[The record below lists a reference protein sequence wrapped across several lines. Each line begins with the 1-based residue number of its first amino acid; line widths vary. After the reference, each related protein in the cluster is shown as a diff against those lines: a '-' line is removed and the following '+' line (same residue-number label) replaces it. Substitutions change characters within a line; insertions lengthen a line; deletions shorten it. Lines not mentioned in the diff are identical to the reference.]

1 MNFLNI
7 FKNKVI
13 CIPLLQRDYVQG
25 GKESVISPFID
36 SLLDESSPS
45 DLNYIYGYT
54 EHGSFIP
61 VDGQQRLTTLWLL
74 YLYVAAKA
82 GMMSDF
88 TVNLTFLSREYAGDF
103 CKRLK
108 CKMPEV
114 LQKAKEN
121 DNLNSIIQDEYWFL
135 SSWLNNAT
143 VKNMLLTL
151 KYIHRKCAGQEAET
165 LWKHLLSDDGITF
178 AFLDMS
184 EENGLD
190 DDIYIKMNG
199 RGRPLSVFE
208 NLKSW
213 MDEKVMQAM
222 KDSDEL
228 WLHEWIKNM
237 DNSWTQFFWNNRN
250 LTQINPEEIDDE
262 QLFCFCNLIILYWM
276 MNKEQLQNH
285 IRGMRT
291 TDHYLYEQLLTLFP
305 QSKETD
311 GTSEI
316 IGYLFD
322 NLQKGDMP
330 SLVWI
335 ERLNLLPL
343 DFLRFVYH
351 SLNKL
356 SDIYK
361 SVNELKLFMG
371 NTSTDVMPIY
381 DLALTESSYGRTLPL
396 LYAVLLI
403 TEGIDSKSWMREC
416 RNLILNTDIQKE
428 KLPEILLGLSV
439 FAEQVK
445 QSNVFTILQSYNKQ
459 ENDFLHSFDRSQIKE
474 ECKKASMP
482 SEYFPQMEKM
492 ENCRFFSGRINS
504 VFRMLEHKDGIEN
517 YTLQDFID
525 CSNILMEIFYS
536 GDGREGGVRSIYDKP
551 DDRLLR
557 RVLMSYPPYFYGM
570 WRNAYW
576 CFCGNMDEWRL
587 FLNSRIVNNEEVR
600 IESLRHFIV
609 HVCIPSIRKSSSDI
623 SRTILECMRTSIEIA
638 NNKYEDIL
646 ENEDGTDKFNLHF
659 IHHPGIWNYMTTS
672 RCSWQYDDEHG
683 LNIFLKTSNGNNSG
697 RMELRTYA
705 LFLDYCDTSVRK
717 ELLEDRN
724 GWSINICPKGE
735 DSCVYF
741 DIRVPKLKTT
751 LAIDVMHHRTKE
763 NDYYLKMFVRP
774 NNAEEND
781 IALYTTNNV
790 AFFQPYFDSVE
801 IMPFHQDAESGRFV
815 TEAYSRKE
823 IIILLHNLF
832 SSLRAYIKEY
842 YETESD

>member
-36 SLLDESSPS
+36 SLLDETNPS

-103 CKRLK
+103 CEILK

-114 LQKAKEN
+114 LQKATEN
-121 DNLNSIIQDEYWFL
+121 DSLNSIIQDEYWFL

-151 KYIHRKCAGQEAET
+151 KYIHRKCAGQEAEK
-165 LWKHLLSDDGITF
+165 LWKHLLSEDGITF

-250 LTQINPEEIDDE
+250 LTQKHPEEIDDE
-262 QLFCFCNLIILYWM
+262 QLFCFCNLLILFWM
-276 MNKEQLQNH
+276 QNREELQNH
-285 IRGMRT
+285 IRRMRT
-291 TDHYLYEQLLTLFP
+291 TDYYLYEQLLALFP

-316 IGYLFD
+316 VGYLFD
-322 NLQKGDMP
+322 CLQNGDML

-343 DFLRFVYH
+343 DFLKFAYC

-356 SDIYK
+356 SCIYK
-361 SVNELKLFMG
+361 SVNELNLYMG
-371 NTSTDVMPIY
+371 NRYTDVMPIY
-381 DLALTESSYGRTLPL
+381 DLALSKSYYDRSLPL
-396 LYAVLLI
+396 LYSVLLI
-403 TEGIDSKSWMREC
+403 TEDIDTKAWMREC

-428 KLPEILLGLSV
+428 KLPEILFGLNV
-439 FAEQVK
+439 FAEQAK
-445 QSNVFTILQSYNKQ
+445 HSNVYSILQSYDKQ
-459 ENDFLHSFDRSQIKE
+459 KNDFLHSFDRNQITE

-482 SEYFPQMEKM
+482 IEYFPQMEKM
-492 ENCRFFSGRINS
+492 ENCRFFSGCIGS

-517 YTLQDFID
+517 YTLQDFVD
-525 CSNILMEIFYS
+525 CSNILMEIFFA
-536 GDGREGGVRSIYDKP
+536 GDGRDGGVKSIYDKP

-557 RVLMSYPPYFYGM
+557 RALMTFPPYFYGM
-570 WRNAYW
+570 YRNAYW
-576 CFCGNMDEWRL
+576 CFCNDMKEWRS
-587 FLNSRIVNNEEVR
+587 FLNDKDTEFN
-600 IESLRHFIV
+600 SLRLLI
-609 HVCIPSIRKSSSDI
+609 IKSCLPTLRQSSYADI
-623 SRTILECMRTSIEIA
+623 SNSVLQSMREVIDNTNREYEEKLE
-638 NNKYEDIL
+638 K
-646 ENEDGTDKFNLHF
+646 EDGADKFYLHF
-659 IHHPGIWNYMTTS
+659 IHHIGIWNYMGTS
-672 RCSWQYDDEHG
+672 RCSRPKEDEHG
-683 LNIFLKTSNGNNSG
+683 LHIFLKTSNGNNSG
-697 RMELRTYA
+697 KMELRTYA
-705 LFLDYCDTSVRK
+705 LYLDYLDTSVRRD
-717 ELLEDRN
+717 LVEDRK
-724 GWSINICPKGE
+724 GWSVGPYPRE
-735 DSCVYF
+735 DSCMFFETNMPQINRIV
-741 DIRVPKLKTT
+741 
-751 LAIDVMHHRTKE
+751 AIDVFHRCKQE
-763 NDYYLKMFVRP
+763 NDYALSVFLRRT
-774 NNAEEND
+774 NDEENNH
-781 IALYTTNNV
+781 ILYFENNQS
-790 AFFQPYFDSVE
+790 FFK
-801 IMPFHQDAESGRFV
+801 PFIEEKGNIPLHQDEKTGRYM
-815 TEAYSRKE
+815 TILPLSRKE
-823 IIILLHNLF
+823 VIALLHTLLP
-832 SSLRAYIKEY
+832 SILEYIKVHY
-842 YETESD
+842 GTEAS

>member
-36 SLLDESSPS
+36 SLLDETNPS

-74 YLYVAAKA
+74 YLYAAAKV

-103 CKRLK
+103 CERLK

-114 LQKAKEN
+114 LQKATEN
-121 DNLNSIIQDEYWFL
+121 DSLNSIIQDEYWFL
-135 SSWLNNAT
+135 SSWLNNTT
-143 VKNMLLTL
+143 VNNMLLTL

-165 LWKHLLSDDGITF
+165 LWKHLLSEDGITF
-178 AFLDMS
+178 SFLDMS

-222 KDSDEL
+222 KDSNEL
-228 WLHEWIKNM
+228 WLHEWINNM

-276 MNKEQLQNH
+276 LNKEQLQSN

-316 IGYLFD
+316 VSYIFD
-322 NLQKGDMP
+322 KLQKGDML

-335 ERLNLLPL
+335 ERLGLLPL
-343 DFLRFVYH
+343 DFLKFAH
-351 SLNKL
+351 DSLNKL
-356 SDIYK
+356 SCIYRA
-361 SVNELKLFMG
+361 VNDLDLFMG
-371 NTSTDVMPIY
+371 NIDTNVMPIY
-381 DLALTESSYGRTLPL
+381 DLALSESSYGRTLPL

-403 TEGIDSKSWMREC
+403 TEDIDTKAWMREC

-428 KLPEILLGLSV
+428 KLPEILNCLNA
-439 FAEQVK
+439 FAEQTK
-445 QSNVFTILQSYNKQ
+445 HSNVYTILQSYDKQ
-459 ENDFLHSFDRSQIKE
+459 ENDFLHSFGSQIKE

-492 ENCRFFSGRINS
+492 ENSRFFSGRISS
-504 VFRMLEHKDGIEN
+504 VFRMLEHEDGIEN

-536 GDGREGGVRSIYDKP
+536 GDGRDGGVKSIYDKP

-557 RVLMSYPPYFYGM
+557 RALMSFPPYFYGM
-570 WRNAYW
+570 YRNAYW
-576 CFCGNMDEWRL
+576 CFCDNMEEWRL
-587 FLNSRIVNNEEVR
+587 FLNNKDTEINSLRLLIIKTCLPALR
-600 IESLRHFIV
+600 HSSCADISESLLQSMHEAIDNANRDYEE
-609 HVCIPSIRKSSSDI
+609 K
-623 SRTILECMRTSIEIA
+623 LE
-638 NNKYEDIL
+638 
-646 ENEDGTDKFNLHF
+646 ENEVDDKYNLHF
-659 IHHPGIWNYMTTS
+659 IHHVGIWNYMGTS
-672 RCSWQYDDEHG
+672 RCSWPKDDEHG
-683 LNIFLKTSNGNNSG
+683 LHILLKTSNGNNSG
-697 RMELRTYA
+697 KMELRTYA
-705 LFLDYCDTSVRK
+705 LYLDYLDTSIRK
-717 ELLEDRN
+717 DLVDDRN
-724 GWSINICPKGE
+724 GWSVGIWPRE
-735 DSCVYF
+735 DTCMYF
-741 DIRVPKLKTT
+741 EIFVPQLKRN
-751 LAIDVMHHRTKE
+751 LAIDVFHKCKKE
-763 NDYYLKMFVRP
+763 DDYALSVFLRP
-774 NNAEEND
+774 TNEEEND
-781 IALYTTNNV
+781 QNLYIENNYT
-790 AFFQPYFDSVE
+790 FFK
-801 IMPFHQDAESGRFV
+801 PFLDVNINIPIHQEEKSGRYI
-815 TEAYSRKE
+815 TEKTFSRKG
-823 IIILLHNLF
+823 IQLLLHQLLP
-832 SSLRAYIKEY
+832 SLKEY
-842 YETESD
+842 ITEHYGTESH

>member
-36 SLLDESSPS
+36 SLLDESNPS

-54 EHGSFIP
+54 KEGNFIP

-82 GMMSDF
+82 GKMSDF
-88 TVNLTFLSREYAGDF
+88 TVNLTFLSREYADDF
-103 CKRLK
+103 CERLK

-114 LQKAKEN
+114 LQKATEN
-121 DNLNSIIQDEYWFL
+121 DKLNSIIQDEYWFL

-151 KYIHRKCAGQEAET
+151 MYIHRKCAGQEAET
-165 LWKHLLSDDGITF
+165 LWKHLLSEDGITF

-228 WLHEWIKNM
+228 WLHGWIKNM

-276 MNKEQLQNH
+276 LNKEQLQSN
-285 IRGMRT
+285 IRRMRT

-316 IGYLFD
+316 VSYLFD
-322 NLQKGDMP
+322 KMQKGDML

-335 ERLNLLPL
+335 ERLGLLPL
-343 DFLRFVYH
+343 DFLKFAH
-351 SLNKL
+351 NSLNKL
-356 SDIYK
+356 SCTYRA
-361 SVNELKLFMG
+361 VNDLDLFMG
-371 NTSTDVMPIY
+371 NIDTNVMPIY
-381 DLALTESSYGRTLPL
+381 DLALSESSYGRSLPL

-403 TEGIDSKSWMREC
+403 TEEIDTKAWMREC
-416 RNLILNTDIQKE
+416 RNLILNTDIQKKE
-428 KLPEILLGLSV
+428 LPEILNCLNA
-439 FAEQVK
+439 FAEQAK
-445 QSNVFTILQSYNKQ
+445 HSNVYTILKSYDKQ
-459 ENDFLHSFDRSQIKE
+459 ENDFLHSFDRSQVKE

-482 SEYFPQMEKM
+482 SDYFPQMEKM
-492 ENCRFFSGRINS
+492 ENSRFFSGRISS
-504 VFRMLEHKDGIEN
+504 VFRLLEHEDGIEN
-517 YTLQDFID
+517 YTLKDFID
-525 CSNILMEIFYS
+525 CSDILMEIFNA
-536 GDGREGGVRSIYDKP
+536 GDGRDGGIKSIYDKP

-557 RVLMSYPPYFYGM
+557 RALMTFPPYFYGM
-570 WRNAYW
+570 YRNAYW
-576 CFCGNMDEWRL
+576 CFCNNMEEWRS
-587 FLNSRIVNNEEVR
+587 FLNNKDTEIN
-600 IESLRHFIV
+600 SLRQLIIKTCLPALRH
-609 HVCIPSIRKSSSDI
+609 SSCTDI
-623 SRTILECMRTSIEIA
+623 SESILQSLREAIDNA
-638 NNKYEDIL
+638 NRDYEDKL
-646 ENEDGTDKFNLHF
+646 EKNKFDDKFNLHF
-659 IHHPGIWNYMTTS
+659 IHHVGIWNYMGTS
-672 RCSWQYDDEHG
+672 RCCWSEKDEHG
-683 LNIFLKTSNGNNSG
+683 LHILLKTSNGNNSG
-697 RMELRTYA
+697 KMELRTYS
-705 LFLDYCDTSVRK
+705 LYLDYLDTSIRK
-717 ELLEDRN
+717 DLVDDRN
-724 GWSINICPKGE
+724 GWSVGIWPRE
-735 DSCVYF
+735 DTCMCF
-741 DIRVPKLKTT
+741 EILVPQHKRN
-751 LAIDVMHHRTKE
+751 LAINVFHKCKKE
-763 NDYYLKMFVRP
+763 NDYALTVFLRP
-774 NNAEEND
+774 TNEEENNHN
-781 IALYTTNNV
+781 LYIENNYT
-790 AFFQPYFDSVE
+790 FFKSFLGENINIPL
-801 IMPFHQDAESGRFV
+801 HQEEMSGRYV
-815 TEAYSRKE
+815 TEKTFSRKE
-823 IIILLHNLF
+823 MQLLLHQLLP
-832 SSLRAYIKEY
+832 SLKEY
-842 YETESD
+842 ITEHYGTESH

>member
-36 SLLDESSPS
+36 SLLDETNPS

-54 EHGSFIP
+54 EYGSFIP

-74 YLYVAAKA
+74 YLYAAAKA

-103 CKRLK
+103 CERLK

-114 LQKAKEN
+114 LQKATKN
-121 DNLNSIIQDEYWFL
+121 DSLNSIIQDEYWFL
-135 SSWLNNAT
+135 SSWLNNTT
-143 VKNMLLTL
+143 VNNMLLTL

-165 LWKHLLSDDGITF
+165 LWKHLLSEDGITF
-178 AFLDMS
+178 SFLDMS

-222 KDSDEL
+222 KDSNEL
-228 WLHEWIKNM
+228 WLHEWINNM

-276 MNKEQLQNH
+276 LNKEQLQSN
-285 IRGMRT
+285 IRGLRT

-316 IGYLFD
+316 VSYIFD
-322 NLQKGDMP
+322 KLQKGDML

-335 ERLNLLPL
+335 ERLGLLPL
-343 DFLRFVYH
+343 DFLKFAH
-351 SLNKL
+351 DSLNKL
-356 SDIYK
+356 SCIYRA
-361 SVNELKLFMG
+361 VNDLDLFMG
-371 NTSTDVMPIY
+371 NIDTNVMPIY
-381 DLALTESSYGRTLPL
+381 DLALSESSYGRSLPL

-403 TEGIDSKSWMREC
+403 TEDIDTKAWMREC

-428 KLPEILLGLSV
+428 KLPEILNCINA
-439 FAEQVK
+439 FAEQTK
-445 QSNVFTILQSYNKQ
+445 HSNVYTILQSYDKQ
-459 ENDFLHSFDRSQIKE
+459 ENDFLHSFGSQIKE

-492 ENCRFFSGRINS
+492 ENSRFFSGRISS
-504 VFRMLEHKDGIEN
+504 VFRMLEHEDGIES

-525 CSNILMEIFYS
+525 CSNILMEIFYA
-536 GDGREGGVRSIYDKP
+536 GDGRDGGVKSIYDKP

-557 RVLMSYPPYFYGM
+557 RALMSFPPYFYGM
-570 WRNAYW
+570 YRNAYW
-576 CFCGNMDEWRL
+576 CFCDNMEEWRL
-587 FLNSRIVNNEEVR
+587 FLNNKDTEINSLRLLIIKTCLPALR
-600 IESLRHFIV
+600 HSSCADISESLLQSMHEAIDNANRDYEE
-609 HVCIPSIRKSSSDI
+609 K
-623 SRTILECMRTSIEIA
+623 LE
-638 NNKYEDIL
+638 
-646 ENEDGTDKFNLHF
+646 ENEVDDKFNLHF
-659 IHHPGIWNYMTTS
+659 IHHVGIWNYMGTS
-672 RCSWQYDDEHG
+672 RCSWPEDDEHG
-683 LNIFLKTSNGNNSG
+683 LHILLKTSNGNNSG
-697 RMELRTYA
+697 KMELRTYA
-705 LFLDYCDTSVRK
+705 LYLDYLDTSIRK
-717 ELLEDRN
+717 DLVDDRK
-724 GWSINICPKGE
+724 GWSVGIWSRE
-735 DSCVYF
+735 DTCMF
-741 DIRVPKLKTT
+741 FEIFVPQLKRN
-751 LAIDVMHHRTKE
+751 LAIDVFHKCKKE
-763 NDYYLKMFVRP
+763 DDYALSVFLRP
-774 NNAEEND
+774 TNEEEND
-781 IALYTTNNV
+781 QNLYIENNYT
-790 AFFQPYFDSVE
+790 FFK
-801 IMPFHQDAESGRFV
+801 PFLDVNINIPIHQEEKSGRYI
-815 TEAYSRKE
+815 TEKTFSRKG
-823 IIILLHNLF
+823 IQLLLHLLLP
-832 SSLRAYIKEY
+832 SLKEY
-842 YETESD
+842 ITEHYGTESH

>member
-36 SLLDESSPS
+36 SLLDETNPS

-74 YLYVAAKA
+74 YLYAAAKA

-103 CKRLK
+103 CERLK

-114 LQKAKEN
+114 LQKATEN
-121 DNLNSIIQDEYWFL
+121 DSLNSIIQDEYWFL
-135 SSWLNNAT
+135 SSWLNNTT

-165 LWKHLLSDDGITF
+165 LWKHLLSEDGITF
-178 AFLDMS
+178 SFLDMS

-222 KDSDEL
+222 KDSNEL
-228 WLHEWIKNM
+228 WLHEWINNM

-276 MNKEQLQNH
+276 LNKEQLQSN

-291 TDHYLYEQLLTLFP
+291 TDHYLFEQLLTLFP

-316 IGYLFD
+316 VSYIFD
-322 NLQKGDMP
+322 KLQKGDIL

-335 ERLNLLPL
+335 ERLGLLPL
-343 DFLRFVYH
+343 DFLKFAH
-351 SLNKL
+351 DSLNKL
-356 SDIYK
+356 SCIYRA
-361 SVNELKLFMG
+361 VNDLDLFMG
-371 NTSTDVMPIY
+371 NIDTNVMPIY
-381 DLALTESSYGRTLPL
+381 DLALSESSYGRSLPL

-403 TEGIDSKSWMREC
+403 TEDIDTKAWMREC

-428 KLPEILLGLSV
+428 KLPEILNCLNA
-439 FAEQVK
+439 FAEQTK
-445 QSNVFTILQSYNKQ
+445 HSNVYTILQSYDKQ
-459 ENDFLHSFDRSQIKE
+459 ENDFLHSFGSQIKE

-482 SEYFPQMEKM
+482 PEYFPQMEKM
-492 ENCRFFSGRINS
+492 ENSRFFSGRISS
-504 VFRMLEHKDGIEN
+504 VFRMLEHEDGIEN

-525 CSNILMEIFYS
+525 CSNILMEIFYA
-536 GDGREGGVRSIYDKP
+536 GDGRDGGVKSIYDKP

-557 RVLMSYPPYFYGM
+557 RALMSFPPYFYGM
-570 WRNAYW
+570 YRNAYW
-576 CFCGNMDEWRL
+576 CFCDNMEEWRL
-587 FLNSRIVNNEEVR
+587 FLNNKDTEINSLRLLI
-600 IESLRHFIV
+600 IKTCLPALRHFS
-609 HVCIPSIRKSSSDI
+609 CADI
-623 SRTILECMRTSIEIA
+623 SESLLQSMHEAIDNANRDYEEKLE
-638 NNKYEDIL
+638 
-646 ENEDGTDKFNLHF
+646 ENEVDDKYNLHF
-659 IHHPGIWNYMTTS
+659 IHHVGIWNYMRTS
-672 RCSWQYDDEHG
+672 RCSWPEDDEHG
-683 LNIFLKTSNGNNSG
+683 LHILLKTSNGNNSG
-697 RMELRTYA
+697 KMELRTYA
-705 LFLDYCDTSVRK
+705 LYLDYLDTSIRK
-717 ELLEDRN
+717 DLVDDRN
-724 GWSINICPKGE
+724 GWSVGIWPRE
-735 DSCVYF
+735 DTCMYF
-741 DIRVPKLKTT
+741 EIFVPQLKRN
-751 LAIDVMHHRTKE
+751 LAIDVFHKCKKE
-763 NDYYLKMFVRP
+763 DDYALSVFLRP
-774 NNAEEND
+774 TNEEEND
-781 IALYTTNNV
+781 QNLYIENNYT
-790 AFFQPYFDSVE
+790 FFK
-801 IMPFHQDAESGRFV
+801 PFLDVNINIPIHQEEKSGRYI
-815 TEAYSRKE
+815 TEKTFSRKG
-823 IIILLHNLF
+823 IQLLLHQLLP
-832 SSLRAYIKEY
+832 SLKEY
-842 YETESD
+842 ITEHYGTESH

>member
-36 SLLDESSPS
+36 SLLDETNSS

-74 YLYVAAKA
+74 YLYAAAKA

-103 CKRLK
+103 CERLK

-114 LQKAKEN
+114 LQKATEN
-121 DNLNSIIQDEYWFL
+121 DSLNSIIQDEYWFL
-135 SSWLNNAT
+135 SSWLNNTT

-151 KYIHRKCAGQEAET
+151 KYIHRKCAGQEAEI
-165 LWKHLLSDDGITF
+165 LWEHLLSEDGITF
-178 AFLDMS
+178 SFLDMS

-276 MNKEQLQNH
+276 LNKEQLQSN

-316 IGYLFD
+316 VSYIFD
-322 NLQKGDMP
+322 KLQKGDML

-335 ERLNLLPL
+335 ERLGLLPL
-343 DFLRFVYH
+343 DFLKFAH
-351 SLNKL
+351 DSLNKL
-356 SDIYK
+356 SCIYRA
-361 SVNELKLFMG
+361 VNDLDLFMG
-371 NTSTDVMPIY
+371 NIDTNVMPIY
-381 DLALTESSYGRTLPL
+381 DLALSESSYGRSLPL

-403 TEGIDSKSWMREC
+403 TEDIDTKAWMREC

-428 KLPEILLGLSV
+428 KLPEILNCLNA
-439 FAEQVK
+439 FAEQTK
-445 QSNVFTILQSYNKQ
+445 HSNVYTILQSYDKQ
-459 ENDFLHSFDRSQIKE
+459 ENDFLHSFGSQIKE

-492 ENCRFFSGRINS
+492 ENSRFFSGRISS
-504 VFRMLEHKDGIEN
+504 VFRMLEHEDGIEN

-525 CSNILMEIFYS
+525 CSNILMEIFYA
-536 GDGREGGVRSIYDKP
+536 GDGRDGGVKSIYDKP

-557 RVLMSYPPYFYGM
+557 RALMSFPPYFYGM
-570 WRNAYW
+570 HRNAYW
-576 CFCGNMDEWRL
+576 CFCDNMEEWRS
-587 FLNSRIVNNEEVR
+587 FLNNKDTEINSLRLLIIKTCLPALR
-600 IESLRHFIV
+600 HSSCADISESLLQSMHEAIDNANRDYEE
-609 HVCIPSIRKSSSDI
+609 K
-623 SRTILECMRTSIEIA
+623 LE
-638 NNKYEDIL
+638 
-646 ENEDGTDKFNLHF
+646 ENEVDDKFNLA
-659 IHHPGIWNYMTTS
+659 
-672 RCSWQYDDEHG
+672 R
-683 LNIFLKTSNGNNSG
+683 
-697 RMELRTYA
+697 R
-705 LFLDYCDTSVRK
+705 
-717 ELLEDRN
+717 
-724 GWSINICPKGE
+724 
-735 DSCVYF
+735 
-741 DIRVPKLKTT
+741 
-751 LAIDVMHHRTKE
+751 
-763 NDYYLKMFVRP
+763 
-774 NNAEEND
+774 
-781 IALYTTNNV
+781 
-790 AFFQPYFDSVE
+790 
-801 IMPFHQDAESGRFV
+801 
-815 TEAYSRKE
+815 
-823 IIILLHNLF
+823 
-832 SSLRAYIKEY
+832 
-842 YETESD
+842 

>member
-36 SLLDESSPS
+36 SLLDKTNPS

-74 YLYVAAKA
+74 YLYAAAKA
-82 GMMSDF
+82 RMMSDF

-103 CKRLK
+103 CERLK

-114 LQKAKEN
+114 LQKATEN
-121 DNLNSIIQDEYWFL
+121 DSLNSIIQDEYWFL
-135 SSWLNNAT
+135 SSWLNNTT

-165 LWKHLLSDDGITF
+165 LWKHLLSEDGITF
-178 AFLDMS
+178 SFLDMS

-222 KDSDEL
+222 KDSNEL
-228 WLHEWIKNM
+228 WLHEWINNM

-276 MNKEQLQNH
+276 LNKEQLQSN

-316 IGYLFD
+316 VSYIFD
-322 NLQKGDMP
+322 KLQKGDML

-335 ERLNLLPL
+335 ERLGLLPL
-343 DFLRFVYH
+343 DFLKFAH
-351 SLNKL
+351 DSLNKL
-356 SDIYK
+356 SCIYRA
-361 SVNELKLFMG
+361 VNDLDLFMG
-371 NTSTDVMPIY
+371 NIDTNVMPIY
-381 DLALTESSYGRTLPL
+381 DLALSESSYGRSLPL

-403 TEGIDSKSWMREC
+403 TEDIDTKAWMREC

-428 KLPEILLGLSV
+428 KLPEILNCLNA
-439 FAEQVK
+439 FAEQTK
-445 QSNVFTILQSYNKQ
+445 HSNVYTILQSYDKQ
-459 ENDFLHSFDRSQIKE
+459 ENDFLHSFGSQIKE

-492 ENCRFFSGRINS
+492 ENSRFFSGRISS
-504 VFRMLEHKDGIEN
+504 VFRMLEHEDGIEN

-525 CSNILMEIFYS
+525 CSNILMEIFYA
-536 GDGREGGVRSIYDKP
+536 GDGRDGGVKSIYDKP

-557 RVLMSYPPYFYGM
+557 RALMSFPPYFYGM
-570 WRNAYW
+570 YRNAYW
-576 CFCGNMDEWRL
+576 CFCDNMEEWRL
-587 FLNSRIVNNEEVR
+587 FLNNKDTEINSLRLLIIKTCLPALR
-600 IESLRHFIV
+600 HSSCADISESLLQSMHEAIDNANRDYEE
-609 HVCIPSIRKSSSDI
+609 K
-623 SRTILECMRTSIEIA
+623 LE
-638 NNKYEDIL
+638 
-646 ENEDGTDKFNLHF
+646 ENEVDDKFNLHF
-659 IHHPGIWNYMTTS
+659 IHHVGIWNYMGTS
-672 RCSWQYDDEHG
+672 RCCWPEDDEHG
-683 LNIFLKTSNGNNSG
+683 LHILLKTSNGNNSG
-697 RMELRTYA
+697 KMELRTYA
-705 LFLDYCDTSVRK
+705 LYLDYLDTSIRK
-717 ELLEDRN
+717 DLVDDRN
-724 GWSINICPKGE
+724 GWSVGIWPRE
-735 DSCVYF
+735 DTCMYF
-741 DIRVPKLKTT
+741 EIFVPQLKRN
-751 LAIDVMHHRTKE
+751 LAIDVFHKCKKE
-763 NDYYLKMFVRP
+763 DDYALSVFLRP
-774 NNAEEND
+774 TNEEEND
-781 IALYTTNNV
+781 QNLYIENNYT
-790 AFFQPYFDSVE
+790 FFK
-801 IMPFHQDAESGRFV
+801 PFLDVNINIPIHQEEKSGRYI
-815 TEAYSRKE
+815 TEKTFSRKG
-823 IIILLHNLF
+823 IQLLLHQLLP
-832 SSLRAYIKEY
+832 SLKEY
-842 YETESD
+842 ITEHYGTESH

>member
-36 SLLDESSPS
+36 SLLDETNSS

-74 YLYVAAKA
+74 YLYAAAKA

-103 CKRLK
+103 CERLK

-114 LQKAKEN
+114 LQKATEN
-121 DNLNSIIQDEYWFL
+121 DSLNSIIQDEYWFL
-135 SSWLNNAT
+135 SSWLNNTT

-165 LWKHLLSDDGITF
+165 LWKHLLSEDGITF

-250 LTQINPEEIDDE
+250 LSQVNPEEIDDE

-276 MNKEQLQNH
+276 LNKKQLLSN
-285 IRGMRT
+285 ISGMRK

-305 QSKETD
+305 QSKEID
-311 GTSEI
+311 GPSEI
-316 IGYLFD
+316 VSYLFD
-322 NLQKGDMP
+322 KLQKGDML

-335 ERLNLLPL
+335 ERLGLLPL
-343 DFLRFVYH
+343 DFLKFAH
-351 SLNKL
+351 DSLNKL
-356 SDIYK
+356 SSIYS
-361 SVNELKLFMG
+361 SVNDLDLFMG
-371 NTSTDVMPIY
+371 NINTSVKPIY
-381 DLALTESSYGRTLPL
+381 DLALSKSSYGRSLPM

-403 TEGIDSKSWMREC
+403 TEDIDTKAWMREC
-416 RNLILNTDIQKE
+416 RNLILNTDIKKE
-428 KLPEILLGLSV
+428 NLPEILLCLNV
-439 FAEQVK
+439 FAEQAK
-445 QSNVFTILQSYNKQ
+445 HSNVYTILQSYDKGK
-459 ENDFLHSFDRSQIKE
+459 NDFLYSFDRSQIKE
-474 ECKKASMP
+474 ECIKASKP

-492 ENCRFFSGRINS
+492 ENSRFFSGRISS
-504 VFRMLEHKDGIEN
+504 VFRMLEHEDGIKD
-517 YTLQDFID
+517 YTIQDFID
-525 CSNILMEIFYS
+525 CSKILMEIFYAE
-536 GDGREGGVRSIYDKP
+536 DGSDGGVKSIYDKS

-557 RVLMSYPPYFYGM
+557 RALMSFPPYFYGM
-570 WRNAYW
+570 YRNAYW
-576 CFCGNMDEWRL
+576 CFCDNMEEWRI
-587 FLNSRIVNNEEVR
+587 FLNKKDTEIN
-600 IESLRHFIV
+600 SLRRLILKTCLPALRH
-609 HVCIPSIRKSSSDI
+609 SSCTDI
-623 SRTILECMRTSIEIA
+623 SESILQSMREAIDNA
-638 NNKYEDIL
+638 NRDYEENLD
-646 ENEDGTDKFNLHF
+646 ENEVDDKFNLHF
-659 IHHPGIWNYMTTS
+659 IHHVGVWNYMGTS
-672 RCSWQYDDEHG
+672 RCSWPKDDKHG
-683 LNIFLKTSNGNNSG
+683 LHILLKTSNGNNSG
-697 RMELRTYA
+697 KMELRTYA
-705 LFLDYCDTSVRK
+705 LYLDYLDTSIRK
-717 ELLEDRN
+717 DLVDDRK
-724 GWSINICPKGE
+724 GWSVGIWPREDTCMYFEIPVPQLKPK
-735 DSCVYF
+735 
-741 DIRVPKLKTT
+741 K
-751 LAIDVMHHRTKE
+751 LAIDVFHKCKKE
-763 NDYYLKMFVRP
+763 DDYALSVFLRP
-774 NNAEEND
+774 TNEEENNQN
-781 IALYTTNNV
+781 LYIENNST
-790 AFFQPYFDSVE
+790 FFK
-801 IMPFHQDAESGRFV
+801 PFLDVNINISIHQEEKSGRYV
-815 TEAYSRKE
+815 TEKTFSRKG
-823 IIILLHNLF
+823 IQLLLHQLLP
-832 SSLRAYIKEY
+832 SLKEY
-842 YETESD
+842 ITEHYGTESH

>member
-36 SLLDESSPS
+36 SLLDETNPS

-74 YLYVAAKA
+74 YLYAAAKA

-103 CKRLK
+103 CERLK

-114 LQKAKEN
+114 LQKATEN
-121 DNLNSIIQDEYWFL
+121 DSLNSIIQDEYWFL
-135 SSWLNNAT
+135 SSWLNNTT
-143 VKNMLLTL
+143 VNNMLLTL
-151 KYIHRKCAGQEAET
+151 KYIHRKCAGQEAEI
-165 LWKHLLSDDGITF
+165 LWKHLLSEDGITF
-178 AFLDMS
+178 SFLDMS

-222 KDSDEL
+222 KDSNEL
-228 WLHEWIKNM
+228 WLHEWINNM
-237 DNSWTQFFWNNRN
+237 DNLWTQFFWNNRN

-276 MNKEQLQNH
+276 LNKEQLQSN

-316 IGYLFD
+316 VSYIFD
-322 NLQKGDMP
+322 KLQKGDML

-335 ERLNLLPL
+335 ERLGLLPL
-343 DFLRFVYH
+343 DFLKFAH
-351 SLNKL
+351 DSLNKL
-356 SDIYK
+356 SCIYRA
-361 SVNELKLFMG
+361 VNDLDLFMG
-371 NTSTDVMPIY
+371 NIDTNVMPIY
-381 DLALTESSYGRTLPL
+381 DLALSESSYGRTLPL

-403 TEGIDSKSWMREC
+403 TEDIDTKAWMREC

-428 KLPEILLGLSV
+428 KLPEILNCLNA
-439 FAEQVK
+439 FAEQTK
-445 QSNVFTILQSYNKQ
+445 HSNVYTILQSYDKQ
-459 ENDFLHSFDRSQIKE
+459 ENDFLHSFGSQIKE

-492 ENCRFFSGRINS
+492 ENSRFFSGRISS
-504 VFRMLEHKDGIEN
+504 VFRMLEHEDGIEN

-536 GDGREGGVRSIYDKP
+536 GDGRDGGVKSIYDKP

-557 RVLMSYPPYFYGM
+557 RALMSFPPYFYGM
-570 WRNAYW
+570 YRNAYW
-576 CFCGNMDEWRL
+576 CFCDNMEEWRL
-587 FLNSRIVNNEEVR
+587 FLNNKDTEINSLRLLIIKTCLPALR
-600 IESLRHFIV
+600 HSSCADISESLLQSMHEAIDNANRDYEE
-609 HVCIPSIRKSSSDI
+609 K
-623 SRTILECMRTSIEIA
+623 LE
-638 NNKYEDIL
+638 
-646 ENEDGTDKFNLHF
+646 ENEVDDKYNLHF
-659 IHHPGIWNYMTTS
+659 IHHVGIWNYMGTS
-672 RCSWQYDDEHG
+672 RCSWPKDDEHG
-683 LNIFLKTSNGNNSG
+683 LHILLKTSNGNNSG
-697 RMELRTYA
+697 KMELRTYA
-705 LFLDYCDTSVRK
+705 LYLDYLDTSIRK
-717 ELLEDRN
+717 DLVDDRN
-724 GWSINICPKGE
+724 GWSVGIWPRE
-735 DSCVYF
+735 DTCMYF
-741 DIRVPKLKTT
+741 EIFVPQLKRN
-751 LAIDVMHHRTKE
+751 LAIDVFHKCKKE
-763 NDYYLKMFVRP
+763 DDYALSVFLRP
-774 NNAEEND
+774 TNEEEND
-781 IALYTTNNV
+781 QNLYIENNYT
-790 AFFQPYFDSVE
+790 FFK
-801 IMPFHQDAESGRFV
+801 PFLDVNINIPIHQEEKSGRYI
-815 TEAYSRKE
+815 TEKTFSRKG
-823 IIILLHNLF
+823 IQLLLHQLLP
-832 SSLRAYIKEY
+832 SLKEY
-842 YETESD
+842 ITEHYGTESH

>member
-36 SLLDESSPS
+36 SLLDESNSS

-103 CKRLK
+103 CERLK

-114 LQKAKEN
+114 LQKITEN

-165 LWKHLLSDDGITF
+165 LWKHLLSEDGITF

-213 MDEKVMQAM
+213 MDEKVVQAM

-276 MNKEQLQNH
+276 LNKEELQSN

-316 IGYLFD
+316 VSYLFD
-322 NLQKGDMP
+322 KLQKGDML

-335 ERLNLLPL
+335 ERLGLLPL
-343 DFLRFVYH
+343 DFLKFAH
-351 SLNKL
+351 NSLNKL
-356 SDIYK
+356 SCIYRA
-361 SVNELKLFMG
+361 VNDLELFMG
-371 NTSTDVMPIY
+371 NIDTNVMPIY
-381 DLALTESSYGRTLPL
+381 DLALSESSYGRSLPL

-403 TEGIDSKSWMREC
+403 TEDIDTKAWMREC

-428 KLPEILLGLSV
+428 QLPEILNCLNV
-439 FAEQVK
+439 FAEQAK
-445 QSNVFTILQSYNKQ
+445 HSNVYTILQSYDKQ

-482 SEYFPQMEKM
+482 SDYFPQMEKM
-492 ENCRFFSGRINS
+492 ENSRFFSGRISS
-504 VFRMLEHKDGIEN
+504 VFRLLEHEDGIEN
-517 YTLQDFID
+517 YTLKDFID
-525 CSNILMEIFYS
+525 CSNILMEIFYA
-536 GDGREGGVRSIYDKP
+536 GDGRDGGVKKIYDKP

-557 RVLMSYPPYFYGM
+557 RALMSFPPYFYGM
-570 WRNAYW
+570 YRNAYW
-576 CFCGNMDEWRL
+576 CFCDNIEEWRL
-587 FLNSRIVNNEEVR
+587 FLNKKNTEINSLRLLIIKTCLPALR
-600 IESLRHFIV
+600 HSSCADISESLLQSMHEAIDNANRDYEE
-609 HVCIPSIRKSSSDI
+609 K
-623 SRTILECMRTSIEIA
+623 LE
-638 NNKYEDIL
+638 
-646 ENEDGTDKFNLHF
+646 ENEVDDKYYLHF
-659 IHHPGIWNYMTTS
+659 IHHVGIWNYMGTS
-672 RCSWQYDDEHG
+672 RCSWRKDDEHR
-683 LNIFLKTSNGNNSG
+683 LHILLKTSNGNNSG
-697 RMELRTYA
+697 KMELRTYA
-705 LFLDYCDTSVRK
+705 LYLDYLDTSIRK
-717 ELLEDRN
+717 DLVDDRN
-724 GWSINICPKGE
+724 GWSVGIWPRE
-735 DSCVYF
+735 DTCMYF
-741 DIRVPKLKTT
+741 EIFVPQLKRN
-751 LAIDVMHHRTKE
+751 LAIDVFHKCKKE
-763 NDYYLKMFVRP
+763 DDYALSVFLRP
-774 NNAEEND
+774 TNEEEND
-781 IALYTTNNV
+781 QNLYIENNYT
-790 AFFQPYFDSVE
+790 FFK
-801 IMPFHQDAESGRFV
+801 PFLDVNINIPIHQEKKSGLYI
-815 TEAYSRKE
+815 TEKTFSRKG
-823 IIILLHNLF
+823 IQLLLHQLLP
-832 SSLRAYIKEY
+832 SLKEY
-842 YETESD
+842 ILSSSNA

>member
-13 CIPLLQRDYVQG
+13 CIPLLQRDYIQG

-36 SLLDESSPS
+36 SLLDESNPS

-103 CKRLK
+103 CERLK

-114 LQKAKEN
+114 LQKATEN
-121 DNLNSIIQDEYWFL
+121 DSLNLIIQDEYWFL

-151 KYIHRKCAGQEAET
+151 KYIHRKCAGQEAKS
-165 LWKHLLSDDGITF
+165 LWNHLLSEDGITF

-199 RGRPLSVFE
+199 RGRPLSAFE

-213 MDEKVMQAM
+213 IDEKVVQAM
-222 KDSDEL
+222 KDSEEL

-276 MNKEQLQNH
+276 LNKELLQSN
-285 IRGMRT
+285 IREMRT
-291 TDHYLYEQLLTLFP
+291 TDHYLYDQLLALFP

-311 GTSEI
+311 GASEI
-316 IGYLFD
+316 VGYLFD
-322 NLQKGDMP
+322 KLQKGDMP

-335 ERLNLLPL
+335 ERLELLPL
-343 DFLRFVYH
+343 DFLKFAYD

-356 SDIYK
+356 ASIYK
-361 SVNELKLFMG
+361 SVNDLNLYLG
-371 NTSTDVMPIY
+371 NTATGVMPIY
-381 DLALTESSYGRTLPL
+381 DLVLSEKISYGRSLPL

-403 TEGIDSKSWMREC
+403 TEEIDTEAWMREC

-428 KLPEILLGLSV
+428 DLPEILFCLND

-445 QSNVFTILQSYNKQ
+445 HSNVYTILQSYDKQ

-474 ECKKASMP
+474 ECKKASM
-482 SEYFPQMEKM
+482 SSDYFPQMEKM
-492 ENCRFFSGRINS
+492 ENSRFFSGRICS
-504 VFRMLEHKDGIEN
+504 VFRMLEHENGIEN

-525 CSNILMEIFYS
+525 CSNILMEIFYA
-536 GDGREGGVRSIYDKP
+536 GDGHDGGVKSIYDKP

-557 RVLMSYPPYFYGM
+557 RAMMTFPPYFYGM
-570 WRNAYW
+570 YRNAYW
-576 CFCGNMDEWRL
+576 CFCDNMEEWRF
-587 FLNSRIVNNEEVR
+587 FLNNKDTEIN
-600 IESLRHFIV
+600 SLRLLIIKT
-609 HVCIPSIRKSSSDI
+609 CLPALRNSSCMDI
-623 SRTILECMRTSIEIA
+623 SESILQSMRESIDNA
-638 NNKYEDIL
+638 NRNYEEKLDD
-646 ENEDGTDKFNLHF
+646 NELDDKFNLHF
-659 IHHPGIWNYMTTS
+659 IHHVGVWNYMGTS
-672 RCSWQYDDEHG
+672 RCIWPEEDEHG
-683 LNIFLKTSNGNNSG
+683 LHILLKTSNGNNSG
-697 RMELRTYA
+697 KMELRTYA
-705 LFLDYCDTSVRK
+705 LYLDYLDTSIRK
-717 ELLEDRN
+717 DLVDDRN
-724 GWSINICPKGE
+724 GWSLGKWPKE
-735 DSCVYF
+735 DTCMCF
-741 DIRVPKLKTT
+741 DIYVPQQKRN
-751 LAIDVMHHRTKE
+751 LAIDVFHKGKRE
-763 NDYYLKMFVRP
+763 NDYALTVFLRP
-774 NNAEEND
+774 TNEEENNHN
-781 IALYTTNNV
+781 LYIENNYT
-790 AFFQPYFDSVE
+790 FFKSFLGVNINIP
-801 IMPFHQDAESGRFV
+801 IHQEEKSGRYV
-815 TEAYSRKE
+815 TEKTFSRKG
-823 IIILLHNLF
+823 IQLLLHQLLP
-832 SSLRAYIKEY
+832 SLKEY
-842 YETESD
+842 ITEHYGTESH

>member
-36 SLLDESSPS
+36 SLLDETNPS

-74 YLYVAAKA
+74 YLYAAAKA

-103 CKRLK
+103 CERLK

-114 LQKAKEN
+114 LQKANEN
-121 DNLNSIIQDEYWFL
+121 DSLNSIIQDEYWFL
-135 SSWLNNAT
+135 SSWLNNTT

-165 LWKHLLSDDGITF
+165 LWKHLLSEDGITF
-178 AFLDMS
+178 SFLDMS

-222 KDSDEL
+222 KDSNEL
-228 WLHEWIKNM
+228 WLHEWINNM

-276 MNKEQLQNH
+276 LNKEQLQSN

-316 IGYLFD
+316 VSYIFD
-322 NLQKGDMP
+322 KLQKGDML

-335 ERLNLLPL
+335 ERLGLLPL
-343 DFLRFVYH
+343 DFLKFAH
-351 SLNKL
+351 DSLNKL
-356 SDIYK
+356 SCIYRA
-361 SVNELKLFMG
+361 VNDLELFMG
-371 NTSTDVMPIY
+371 NIDTNVMPIY
-381 DLALTESSYGRTLPL
+381 DLALSESSYGRTLPL

-403 TEGIDSKSWMREC
+403 TEDIDTKAWMREC

-428 KLPEILLGLSV
+428 KLPEILNCLNA
-439 FAEQVK
+439 FAEQTK
-445 QSNVFTILQSYNKQ
+445 HSNVYTILQSYDKQ
-459 ENDFLHSFDRSQIKE
+459 ENDFLHSFGSQIKE

-492 ENCRFFSGRINS
+492 ENSRFFSGRISS
-504 VFRMLEHKDGIEN
+504 VFRMLEHEDGIEN

-525 CSNILMEIFYS
+525 CSNILMEIFYA
-536 GDGREGGVRSIYDKP
+536 GDGRDGGVKSIYDKP

-557 RVLMSYPPYFYGM
+557 RALMSFPPYFYGM
-570 WRNAYW
+570 YRNAYW
-576 CFCGNMDEWRL
+576 CFCDNMEEWRL
-587 FLNSRIVNNEEVR
+587 FLNNKDTKINSLRLLIIKTCLPALR
-600 IESLRHFIV
+600 HSSCADISESLLQSMHEAIDNANRDYEE
-609 HVCIPSIRKSSSDI
+609 K
-623 SRTILECMRTSIEIA
+623 LE
-638 NNKYEDIL
+638 
-646 ENEDGTDKFNLHF
+646 ENEIDDKYNLHF
-659 IHHPGIWNYMTTS
+659 IHHVGIWNYMGTS
-672 RCSWQYDDEHG
+672 RCIWPEDDEHG
-683 LNIFLKTSNGNNSG
+683 LHILLKTSNGNNSG
-697 RMELRTYA
+697 KMELRTYA
-705 LFLDYCDTSVRK
+705 LYLDYLDTSIRK
-717 ELLEDRN
+717 DLVDDRN
-724 GWSINICPKGE
+724 GWSVGIWPRE
-735 DSCVYF
+735 DTCMYF
-741 DIRVPKLKTT
+741 EIFVPQLKRN
-751 LAIDVMHHRTKE
+751 LAIDVFHKCKKE
-763 NDYYLKMFVRP
+763 DDYALNAFLRP
-774 NNAEEND
+774 TNEEEND
-781 IALYTTNNV
+781 QNLYIENNYT
-790 AFFQPYFDSVE
+790 FFK
-801 IMPFHQDAESGRFV
+801 PFLDVNINIPIHQEEKSGRYI
-815 TEAYSRKE
+815 TEKTFSRKG
-823 IIILLHNLF
+823 IQLLLHQLLP
-832 SSLRAYIKEY
+832 SLKEY
-842 YETESD
+842 ITEHYGTESH

>member
-36 SLLDESSPS
+36 SLLDETNPS

-74 YLYVAAKA
+74 YLYAAAKA

-103 CKRLK
+103 CERLK

-114 LQKAKEN
+114 LQKANEN
-121 DNLNSIIQDEYWFL
+121 DSLNSIIQDEYWFL
-135 SSWLNNAT
+135 SSWLNNTT

-151 KYIHRKCAGQEAET
+151 KYIHRKCAGQEAKT
-165 LWKHLLSDDGITF
+165 LWKHLLSEDGITF
-178 AFLDMS
+178 SFLDMS

-213 MDEKVMQAM
+213 IDEKVMQAM
-222 KDSDEL
+222 KDSNEL
-228 WLHEWIKNM
+228 WLHEWINNM

-276 MNKEQLQNH
+276 LNKEQLQSN

-316 IGYLFD
+316 VSYIFD
-322 NLQKGDMP
+322 KLQKGDML

-335 ERLNLLPL
+335 ERLGLLPL
-343 DFLRFVYH
+343 DFLKFAH
-351 SLNKL
+351 DSLNKL
-356 SDIYK
+356 SCIYRA
-361 SVNELKLFMG
+361 VNDLELFMG
-371 NTSTDVMPIY
+371 NIDTNVMPIY
-381 DLALTESSYGRTLPL
+381 DLALSESSYGRTLPL

-403 TEGIDSKSWMREC
+403 TEDIDTKAWMREC

-428 KLPEILLGLSV
+428 KLPEILNCLNA
-439 FAEQVK
+439 FAEQTK
-445 QSNVFTILQSYNKQ
+445 HSNVYTILQSYDKQ
-459 ENDFLHSFDRSQIKE
+459 ENDFLHSFGSQIKE

-492 ENCRFFSGRINS
+492 ENSRFFSGRISS
-504 VFRMLEHKDGIEN
+504 VFRMLEHEDGIEN

-525 CSNILMEIFYS
+525 CSNILMEIFYA
-536 GDGREGGVRSIYDKP
+536 GDGRDGGVKSIYDKP

-557 RVLMSYPPYFYGM
+557 RALMSFPPYFYGM
-570 WRNAYW
+570 YRNAYW
-576 CFCGNMDEWRL
+576 CFCDNMEEWRL
-587 FLNSRIVNNEEVR
+587 FLNNKDTKINSLRLLIIKTCLPALR
-600 IESLRHFIV
+600 HSSCADISESLLQSMHEAI
-609 HVCIPSIRKSSSDI
+609 DN
-623 SRTILECMRTSIEIA
+623 A
-638 NNKYEDIL
+638 NRDYEEKFE
-646 ENEDGTDKFNLHF
+646 ENEIDDKYNLHF
-659 IHHPGIWNYMTTS
+659 IHHVGIWNYMGTS
-672 RCSWQYDDEHG
+672 RCIWPEDDEHG
-683 LNIFLKTSNGNNSG
+683 LHILLKTSNGNNSG
-697 RMELRTYA
+697 KMELRTYA
-705 LFLDYCDTSVRK
+705 LYLDYLDTSIRK
-717 ELLEDRN
+717 DLVDDRN
-724 GWSINICPKGE
+724 GWSVGIWPRE
-735 DSCVYF
+735 DTCMYF
-741 DIRVPKLKTT
+741 EIFVPQLKRN
-751 LAIDVMHHRTKE
+751 LAIDVFHKCKKE
-763 NDYYLKMFVRP
+763 DDYALNAFLRP
-774 NNAEEND
+774 TNEEEND
-781 IALYTTNNV
+781 QNLYIENNYT
-790 AFFQPYFDSVE
+790 FFK
-801 IMPFHQDAESGRFV
+801 PFLDVNINIPIHQEEKSGRYI
-815 TEAYSRKE
+815 TEKTFSRKG
-823 IIILLHNLF
+823 IQLLLHQLLP
-832 SSLRAYIKEY
+832 SLKEY
-842 YETESD
+842 ITEHYGTESH